1 VRARKK
7 GGKLFESREKR
18 DEFLMTPRLCI
29 SRGEPQAK
37 LLGGFSLV
45 RFFVPHKEMNVF

>member
-1 VRARKK
+1 VPSPHS
-7 GGKLFESREKR
+7 GV
-18 DEFLMTPRLCI
+18 

-45 RFFVPHKEMNVF
+45 RFFVPHKEMNIKGF